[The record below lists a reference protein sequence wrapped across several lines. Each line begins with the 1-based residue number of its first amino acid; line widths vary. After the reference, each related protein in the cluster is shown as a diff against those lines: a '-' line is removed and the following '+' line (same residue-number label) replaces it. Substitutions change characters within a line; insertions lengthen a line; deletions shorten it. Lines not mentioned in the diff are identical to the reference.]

1 MVKKMN
7 KKEFIKA
14 LQEKTNYNEDKCIII
29 NNVLEN
35 NSFVGKKNSDKIIN
49 DLMINS
55 FTEEE
60 AHNIYNIAKEIIFKE
75 LKNKLKHPFKS
86 QN

>member
-1 MVKKMN
+1 MN

-14 LQEKTNYNEDKCIII
+14 LQEKTNYSEYKCIII

-55 FTEEE
+55 FTERE
-60 AHNIYNIAKEIIFKE
+60 ACNIYNIAKKIIFKE
-75 LKNKLKHPFKS
+75 LKNKIKHPFKS

>member
-7 KKEFIKA
+7 KKEFIKT
-14 LQEKTNYNEDKCIII
+14 LKQKTNYSNDKCIIV

-35 NSFVGKKNSDKIIN
+35 NSLIGTNNRNKIIN

-60 AHNIYNIAKEIIFKE
+60 AYNIYNIAKKIVFKE
-75 LKNKLKHPFKS
+75 IKYKLKHPFKS